1 MTKKM
6 QEVESIKIIKLDKNS
21 EDYKNVMAKFLTSE
35 IENNGLELGNIIF
48 KEVSNEYING
58 TRTDYIFNDGYEKN
72 LIQLNFLSPTFN
84 KKEGG
89 EYSNHIQNWS
99 IFACEEKDN
108 MNQGHY
114 ILIQSIEIHTFCM
127 HEEGH

>member
-21 EDYKNVMAKFLTSE
+21 EDYKNVMAKFLISE

-108 MNQGHY
+108 INQGNY
-114 ILIQSIEIHTFCM
+114 ILIQSIETHTFCM

>member
-1 MTKKM
+1 MTNKM

-35 IENNGLELGNIIF
+35 IKNNGLELGNIIF

-58 TRTDYIFNDGYEKN
+58 TRTDYIFNDGFERN
-72 LIQLNFLSPTFN
+72 LIQLNFFSPTFN
-84 KKEGG
+84 KQVGG

-99 IFACEEKDN
+99 IFACEEKYN
-108 MNQGHY
+108 MNQSDY
-114 ILIQSIEIHTFCM
+114 TLIQSIETHTFCM
-127 HEEGH
+127 HEESH